1 VPPSPSYSSRSHHP
15 RPTNLGICRV
25 SDAAYYLWWEPI
37 FGLVD
42 DTVPVGTTTGSGSSG
57 GVGATDDAVSDGR
70 GTSGSSTSEN
80 ERRRVS
86 PLGLRPIPP
95 PPPMQLLVP
104 HEKEDKVSINDNAI
118 CSLTVEAEAVVQ
130 ESTNGSASALEGPF

>member
-95 PPPMQLLVP
+95 PMQLLVP